1 LPTKDWKGSNEITFL
16 RIDAML
22 DERIKKELIDIVG
35 LENFT
40 EAKIDMV
47 SYAYDAMGSKGRPD
61 CAVWV
66 TSTEEISRIM
76 QLASRE
82 KIPVT
87 PRAAGT
93 SIAGMV
99 VPTRGGIVLDVMRMD
114 RILEINVEDRVCV
127 VEPGVVYAD
136 LQKALA
142 PLGFTLPTEPG
153 SSIASAI
160 GGNVATNA
168 GGLKGAKYGTTKDYV
183 LGLKVV
189 LPDGRIMK
197 TGTRTMKTSSGYN
210 LTQLFVGSEGTLGI
224 MTEIILKIVPLAKAT
239 ATGLGLFDSLEDA
252 GRAVTQTMS
261 SGVIPSVMEV
271 MGRYLIQAINE
282 NTDLN
287 LPDVDTMLL
296 VETDGYTQTE
306 ADAQMD
312 KVIEIFKRNKASE
325 VQMAKS
331 AEERADLWAAR
342 KSTHPVAARLNN
354 SLVVEDVT
362 VPMSRL
368 ADLFREFGKVIK
380 KYNLKVAM
388 CAHAGD
394 GNFHPL
400 IAFDRRDQDMVEKV
414 EKANDEL
421 FEMTIAMGGTLSG
434 EHGIGTV
441 KAKYMPLEHDETA
454 MDMMRTI
461 KRAFDPHNI
470 LNPGKMALDG

>member
-1 LPTKDWKGSNEITFL
+1 
-16 RIDAML
+16 ML
-22 DERIKKELIDIVG
+22 DEKIKRELIDIVG
-35 LENFT
+35 SENYT
-40 EAKIDMV
+40 DSKIDMV
-47 SYAYDAMGSKGRPD
+47 SYAYDAMGSKGKPD

-66 TSTEEISRIM
+66 TTTEQISKIM
-76 QLASRE
+76 ELATRE
-82 KIPVT
+82 RIPVT

-93 SIAGMV
+93 GIAGMT
-99 VPTRGGIVLDVMRMD
+99 VPTLGGIVMDVMRMS

-142 PLGFTLPTEPG
+142 PMGFNVPTEPG
-153 SSIASAI
+153 SSVASAI

-189 LPDGRIMK
+189 LPDGRVMN

-224 MTEIILKIVPLAKAT
+224 MTEIILKIVPLARAT
-239 ATGLGLFDSLEDA
+239 ATGLGLFDSLEEA
-252 GRAVTQTMS
+252 GKAVTQTMS

-306 ADAQMD
+306 ADAQME
-312 KVIEIFKRNKASE
+312 KIIEIFKQNNASE
-325 VQMAKS
+325 VKLARTP
-331 AEERADLWAAR
+331 EERIDLWAAR
-342 KSTHPVAARLNN
+342 KSTYPVSARLNN
-354 SLVVEDVT
+354 SILVEDVT
-362 VPMSRL
+362 VPMSKL
-368 ADLFREFGKVIK
+368 PQLFRDFGEIIE
-380 KYNLKVAM
+380 KYDLKVAM

-400 IAFDRRDQDMVEKV
+400 ITFDARDEEAVEKV

-421 FEMTIAMGGTLSG
+421 FKLAISLGGTLSG
-434 EHGIGTV
+434 EHGIGIV
-441 KAKYMPLEHDETA
+441 KAKYMTLEHDETA
-454 MDMMRTI
+454 MDTMRVI
-461 KRAFDPHNI
+461 KRTFDPLNI
-470 LNPGKMALDG
+470 LNPGKMALDD

>member
-1 LPTKDWKGSNEITFL
+1 
-16 RIDAML
+16 ML
-22 DERIKKELIDIVG
+22 DERIKRELIDIVG
-35 LENFT
+35 EDSFT

-47 SYAYDAMGSKGRPD
+47 SYTYDAMGYKGRPD
-61 CAVWV
+61 AAVWV
-66 TSTEEISRIM
+66 TTSGQISRVM
-76 QLASRE
+76 ELATRE
-82 KIPVT
+82 KVPVT

-93 SIAGMV
+93 GIAGMT
-99 VPTRGGIVLDVMRMD
+99 VPNRGGIVMDLLRMN

-136 LQKALA
+136 LQRKLA
-142 PLGFTLPTEPG
+142 PSGFTLPTEPG
-153 SSIASAI
+153 SSVASAI

-189 LPDGRIMK
+189 LPDGRVMK

-224 MTEIILKIVPLAKAT
+224 MTEIILKIVPLARAT

-282 NTDLN
+282 NTELS
-287 LPDVDTMLL
+287 LPEVDTMLL
-296 VETDGYTQTE
+296 VETDGYTRTE
-306 ADAQMD
+306 ADAQME
-312 KVIEIFKRNKASE
+312 KVMEIFKRNRASE
-325 VQMAKS
+325 VRL
-331 AEERADLWAAR
+331 AETAAERDELWAAR
-342 KSTHPVAARLNN
+342 KSTYPVSARLNN
-354 SLVVEDVT
+354 SLLVEDVT

-368 ADLFREFGKVIK
+368 AELFRDFGRIVE
-380 KYNLKVAM
+380 KYDLKVAM

-400 IAFDRRDQDMVEKV
+400 IAFDSRDAEMTAKV

-421 FEMTIAMGGTLSG
+421 FRLAIALGGTLTG
-434 EHGIGTV
+434 EHGIGMA
-441 KAKYMPLEHDETA
+441 KARYMSLEHDEAA
-454 MDMMRTI
+454 MDMMRAI
-461 KRAFDPHNI
+461 KRTFDPHNI

>member
-1 LPTKDWKGSNEITFL
+1 
-16 RIDAML
+16 ML
-22 DERIKKELIDIVG
+22 DKKIKNELMDIVG
-35 LENFT
+35 PENFT

-47 SYAYDAMGSKGRPD
+47 SYAYDAMGSKGTPD

-66 TSTEEISRIM
+66 TTTEQVSKIM
-76 QLASRE
+76 ELAHRE
-82 KIPVT
+82 RIPVT

-93 SIAGMV
+93 GIAGMA
-99 VPTRGGIVLDVMRMD
+99 VPSHGGIVLDIMRMD
-114 RILEINVEDRVCV
+114 RILEINIEDRICV

-136 LQKALA
+136 LQKELA

-153 SSIASAI
+153 SSIVSAI

-168 GGLKGAKYGTTKDYV
+168 GGLKGAKYGSTKDYV

-189 LPDGRIMK
+189 LPDGRVLK
-197 TGTRTMKTSSGYN
+197 TGSRTMKTSSGYN

-224 MTEIILKIVPLAKAT
+224 MTEIILKVVPLAKAT
-239 ATGLGLFDSLEDA
+239 KTGLGLFDALEDA
-252 GRAVTQTMS
+252 GRAVIQTMS

-287 LPDVDTMLL
+287 LPEVDTMLL

-306 ADAQMD
+306 ADAQME
-312 KVIEIFKRNKASE
+312 KIIEIFKKNNASE
-325 VQMAKS
+325 VKL
-331 AEERADLWAAR
+331 AETDAERTDLWAAR
-342 KSTHPVAARLNN
+342 KSTYPVSARLNN
-354 SLVVEDVT
+354 SILVEDVT

-368 ADLFREFGKVIK
+368 ADLFREFGKIIE
-380 KYNLKVAM
+380 KYDLKVAM

-400 IAFDRRDQDMVEKV
+400 ITYDGRDKEMVAKV
-414 EKANDEL
+414 EKASDEL
-421 FEMTIAMGGTLSG
+421 FKMAIAMGGTLTG
-434 EHGIGTV
+434 EHGIGIV
-441 KAKYMPLEHDETA
+441 KAKYMTLEHGETA
-454 MDMMRTI
+454 MEMMRVI

>member
-1 LPTKDWKGSNEITFL
+1 
-16 RIDAML
+16 ML
-22 DERIKKELIDIVG
+22 DDRIRQELIRIVG
-35 LENFT
+35 AEGFT

-47 SYAYDAMGSKGRPD
+47 SYAYDAMGSKGMPD

-66 TSTEEISRIM
+66 TTAEQISEIM
-76 QLASRE
+76 KLADRE

-93 SIAGMV
+93 GIAGMS
-99 VPTRGGIVLDVMRMD
+99 VPVRGGIVMDVMRMD
-114 RILEINVEDRVCV
+114 RILEINLEDRVCV

-168 GGLKGAKYGTTKDYV
+168 GGLKGAKYGSTKDYV

-189 LPDGRIMK
+189 LPDGRLMK

-224 MTEIILKIVPLAKAT
+224 MTEIILKIVPLAGAT
-239 ATGLGLFDSLEDA
+239 ATGLGLFNSLEDA
-252 GRAVTQTMS
+252 GNAVRASMS

-296 VETDGYTQTE
+296 VETEGYTQSD
-306 ADAQMD
+306 ADAQMA
-312 KVIEIFKRNKASE
+312 KIIEIFKRNKAT
-325 VQMAKS
+325 VVTLAKTPQ
-331 AEERADLWAAR
+331 ERANLWAAR
-342 KSTHPVAARLNN
+342 KSTYPVSARLNN
-354 SLVVEDVT
+354 SILVEDVT
-362 VPMSRL
+362 VPMSKL
-368 ADLFREFGKVIK
+368 TELFKAFGRIID
-380 KYNLKVAM
+380 KYDLKVAM

-400 IAFDRRDQDMVEKV
+400 ITFDSRDEAMVEKV

-421 FEMTIAMGGTLSG
+421 FNLALSLGGTLTG
-434 EHGIGTV
+434 EHGIGMV
-441 KAKYMPLEHDETA
+441 KAKYMTLEHGETA
-454 MDMMRTI
+454 MDVMRMI
-461 KRAFDPHNI
+461 KRAFDPNNI
-470 LNPGKMALDG
+470 LNPGKMALDNG